1 MHTIIAGSRTVTDY
15 QILLDALAHVRW
27 EITTVIS
34 GADRLGERYAREN
47 NLALEQYPA
56 DWKRHGKRAGYLRNV
71 EMTDSARGCV
81 VLWDGKSKGAKM
93 MIEIAQR
100 CKLRLLVFQLSSQGW
115 YSAWLRMPGPQFRQ
129 LEMFK

>member
-1 MHTIIAGSRTVTDY
+1 M
-15 QILLDALAHVRW
+15 
-27 EITTVIS
+27 
-34 GADRLGERYAREN
+34 GERYAREN

-56 DWKRHGKRAGYLRNV
+56 DWRRHDKQAGYLRNV
-71 EMTDSARGCV
+71 EMADSAQACV

-115 YSAWLRMPGPQFRQ
+115 CSTWLRMPAPQGRQ
-129 LEMFK
+129 LELFR